1 MNESPQYY
9 CRNSKGVV
17 KGPFAI
23 PELRQLARLGKIS
36 KQSLVIVR
44 RSSSQVDLEVQ
55 AGNVAGIFSVTAAEQ
70 LENSLR
76 STEVAFPEPTE
87 QIASVTADHAIPQAL
102 GFRPPQSDLPSSA
115 TPPLPIPA
123 SSPSRRDSLPV
134 GIVNV
139 GPPPLPS
146 ANRSPIP
153 PPLPNS
159 NTGNILAAGAGLAAG
174 LFLSKALDRHEQQDS
189 LVLKDIDGDGITDSV
204 FGDLNRDGDL
214 DHGVIDIDQDGL
226 VDLGFADANYD
237 GEVDVLLGDI
247 NGDGV
252 FDHGVI
258 DSNYDGV
265 ADTSWVDI
273 DQDGL
278 VDAGEIGDIDG
289 DWLSDLF
296 S

>member
-1 MNESPQYY
+1 MSESPQYF

-17 KGPFAI
+17 KGPFGI

-44 RSSSQVDLEVQ
+44 RSYSTVDLEVQ
-55 AGNVAGIFSVTAAEQ
+55 AGDVAGIFSVTAAEQ
-70 LENSLR
+70 LPNSLR
-76 STEVAFPEPTE
+76 TTKAESLE
-87 QIASVTADHAIPQAL
+87 QTGVIPSVTADHTISQVL
-102 GFRPPQSDLPSSA
+102 GSGPSESGLVSSA
-115 TPPLPIPA
+115 TPPPPIAA
-123 SSPSRRDSLPV
+123 SPRSRRDSLPP

-159 NTGNILAAGAGLAAG
+159 NNGNILAAGAGLAAG
-174 LFLSKALDRHEQQDS
+174 LFLSVPLSRPEQQDS
-189 LVLKDIDGDGITDSV
+189 LVFKDIDGDGTTDSV
-204 FGDLNRDGDL
+204 FGDLNRDGVL
-214 DHGVIDIDQDGL
+214 DHGVVDVDQDGL

-258 DSNYDGV
+258 DSNYDGI